1 MRMRTAVPPQ
11 VQLSAGGGTAARA
24 LARVAAPLALFLA
37 CGSLAAQVL
46 INPVF
51 VEFGER
57 QRIASV
63 TVTLSEKATAP
74 MRLQAEMLRWDQ
86 DIHGAALT
94 QPSGDMLVTPA
105 IADLKPGDKQVFRLA
120 LRGPRPAPGELAYR
134 LILEDIAAAPANA
147 AAAGAV
153 AIQFRMRYDLPVL
166 IAPAVP
172 VQTAL
177 RWKSCAP
184 AAAGEACVALR
195 NAGNRRVKV
204 RTLMLAGADWH
215 QEVALNDGVNVLAGA
230 TRAWRVP
237 PAAGHAGAVRGVQ
250 VRTARDE
257 TLQAEPDN

>member
-1 MRMRTAVPPQ
+1 MRISTAVPPQ
-11 VQLSAGGGTAARA
+11 VQFSDRGGAAVRA

-37 CGSLAAQVL
+37 SGTVAAQVL
-46 INPVF
+46 INPVV
-51 VEFGER
+51 VELSER

-86 DIHGAALT
+86 DIRGDALT
-94 QPSGDMLVTPA
+94 QPSADMLVTPA

-134 LILEDIAAAPANA
+134 LILEDVAPPANA
-147 AAAGAV
+147 PAAGV

-172 VQTAL
+172 VRTAL

-184 AAAGEACVALR
+184 ATAGEACVALR
-195 NAGNRRVKV
+195 NDGNRRVKV
-204 RTLMLAGADWH
+204 STLSLAGAGWSQD
-215 QEVALNDGVNVLAGA
+215 VAFNEGVNVLAGA
-230 TRAWRVP
+230 TREWRVP
-237 PAAGHAGAVRGVQ
+237 LAPGHAGPASGVQ
-250 VRTARDE
+250 VRTARAE